1 MQVMQS
7 GPDQDVKGIREIYFA
22 AAFKARQRLW
32 ITTPYYVPDAGL
44 RDALCL
50 AGRTGIDVRLLLPL
64 RADHWFVFYATRYY
78 LADLLAAGVKVYLYK
93 EGFIHAKVW
102 LADGQWASV
111 GTANLDNRSLA
122 LNFEVNCLIYTP
134 SAVEK
139 LERQFERDLENSL
152 QLEPKKFARRPR
164 VGKMLENVCRLLSPI
179 L

>member
-1 MQVMQS
+1 M
-7 GPDQDVKGIREIYFA
+7 KI
-22 AAFKARQRLW
+22 
-32 ITTPYYVPDAGL
+32 
-44 RDALCL
+44 
-50 AGRTGIDVRLLLPL
+50 
-64 RADHWFVFYATRYY
+64 
-78 LADLLAAGVKVYLYK
+78 YLYK

-134 SAVEK
+134 AAVEA
-139 LERQFERDLENSL
+139 LERQFLCDLENSV

-164 VGKMLENVCRLLSPI
+164 LGKMLENVCRLLSPI